1 MTKITD
7 GAMPNTVFDL
17 TAERSV
23 LGSILQDPQCW
34 DLLNTLTPEDFVS
47 PEYRACI
54 LAARGLRAQNLAVD
68 VTTLSGAIKNSGIQN
83 PENLLISVVRQ
94 TPSTANV
101 DSYVRIVQECSRR
114 RRVKALCEATI
125 AQLSDDGADTSID
138 TAMDG
143 LRGLMGGQSMSIGA
157 GELAMKTYDML
168 DAISRGEYRS
178 IPTPLPDLNFM
189 LSGGLRKGELTVLA
203 AYTGQGKSAMAQEIA
218 RHAAQKGHRV
228 LLVSRE
234 MGPEQYGMRAFSS
247 ITGLDIGDMM
257 RAKGL
262 TPDQWQALAGAVD
275 ELGRLP
281 IGFCFRASTVEDV
294 RREARRL
301 KGLDLLI
308 VDYLQILRTSGKYPN
323 DNARVA
329 YISRML
335 KDISLDLQIP
345 VLALSQFSRP
355 LKGVQTRPRLSDL
368 RDSGSIEQDADNVWL
383 MWQPRDDSDTDI
395 PPNYAGWV
403 EAAEAREHMFL
414 LLDVA
419 KQRMGRTG
427 ILGVCFNPQRM
438 RFYSPKVIQAT

>member
-1 MTKITD
+1 MTQTPYLD
-7 GAMPNTVFDL
+7 MA
-17 TAERSV
+17 AERSV
-23 LGSILQDPQCW
+23 IGSILQDPQCW
-34 DLLNTLTPEDFVS
+34 ELLSTLTPEDFAS
-47 PEYRACI
+47 PDYRACF
-54 LAARGLRAQNLAVD
+54 LAARKLRAQSLDVD
-68 VTTLSGAIKNSGIQN
+68 ITTVAGALDKTGFPDAAS
-83 PENLLISVVRQ
+83 LLITAVTQ
-94 TPSTANV
+94 TPTSANAR
-101 DSYVRIVQECSRR
+101 SYARIVMECSRR
-114 RRVKALCEATI
+114 RQIKALFEGAVERL
-125 AQLSDDGADTSID
+125 AEDGADTVID

-143 LRGLMGGQSMSIGA
+143 LRALMGSEGMSVSA
-157 GELAMKTYDML
+157 GEVAMRTYDML
-168 DAISRGEYRS
+168 DAISRGERRA
-178 IPTPLPDLNFM
+178 IPTPLPDLNNA
-189 LSGGLRKGELTVLA
+189 LSGGLRRGELTVLA

-234 MGPEQYGMRAFSS
+234 MGPEQYGIRSFSS

-294 RREARRL
+294 RIEARRL

-335 KDISLDLQIP
+335 KDIALDLQIP

-383 MWQPRDDSDTDI
+383 MWQPRDDSDADI

-403 EAAEAREHMFL
+403 EAAEAREHRFL